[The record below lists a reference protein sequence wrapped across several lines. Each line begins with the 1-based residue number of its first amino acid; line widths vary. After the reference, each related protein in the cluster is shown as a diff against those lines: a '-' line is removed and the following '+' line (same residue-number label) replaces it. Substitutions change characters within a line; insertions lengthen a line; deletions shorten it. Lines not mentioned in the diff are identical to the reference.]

1 MFAMEELCN
10 CIVIRVCAPRRDDL
24 IIVELITGLVLV
36 LVIVELPKCK
46 SAFRPIS
53 VRLQLTSRLVGLN
66 IVVNVCLNI
75 V

>member
-10 CIVIRVCAPRRDDL
+10 CVCRVCAPRRDDL

-46 SAFRPIS
+46 SALRPIS
-53 VRLQLTSRLVGLN
+53 VRLEYSCSYY
-66 IVVNVCLNI
+66 I
-75 V
+75 

>member
-1 MFAMEELCN
+1 M
-10 CIVIRVCAPRRDDL
+10 

-75 V
+75 VVNVCLNGIWYVMANLDDIIS